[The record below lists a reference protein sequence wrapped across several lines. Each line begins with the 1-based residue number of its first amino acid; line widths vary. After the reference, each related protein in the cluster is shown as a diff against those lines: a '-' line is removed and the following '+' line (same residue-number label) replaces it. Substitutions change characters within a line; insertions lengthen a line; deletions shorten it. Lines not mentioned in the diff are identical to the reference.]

1 MTADTNRK
9 KEKSKQ
15 TSSTLNI
22 KTVESQPSSETSA
35 SEEADRSA
43 VDEQKHYEYV
53 QTLALEFFDS
63 TRKLHELGS
72 SSRNVL
78 TQAALNYD
86 LTIPREKKKQFQIS
100 YSTIKKLNLEQLSLD
115 EQKRLAAVIALHQK
129 KIKRKKFNGLNLSPI
144 NQREVLTITAML
156 RIAVGL
162 DDSRSQG
169 TEIKHIESNREKILM
184 IVEGPEALTD
194 AEAAQRCSQLW
205 KKIGYPNLRII
216 ESAEAK
222 DKYVPYPEPTER
234 PYVESKDLVVEAAR
248 KVMRFNFA
256 LMLQEEDGTR
266 IGDDIEALHDMRVA
280 TRRLRASFEVFR
292 KCFEPGILKP
302 YLKGLRS
309 TGRALG
315 KVRDFDVLLD
325 NMKNY
330 QASLSVEQWE
340 ASDVYI
346 QACELERESARIEM
360 LSYLDSKKFASFK
373 RKFNIFLNAVGTG
386 ERKYSTDQQNPK
398 LVCEVAPMLIYTRFA
413 SVRSYDSI
421 IEKATIEQLHMLRI
435 EFKNFRYTVEYF
447 REVLGTEVESVINIL
462 KKQQD
467 HLGRLND
474 ARIAMKITNA
484 FIKPYGS
491 IQKDLLVG
499 KKDYKKAVDEYLEYR
514 QEELDNLMTSFP
526 DTWSEFNSAEFKRN
540 LAFAISVL

>member
-1 MTADTNRK
+1 
-9 KEKSKQ
+9 
-15 TSSTLNI
+15 
-22 KTVESQPSSETSA
+22 
-35 SEEADRSA
+35 
-43 VDEQKHYEYV
+43 
-53 QTLALEFFDS
+53 
-63 TRKLHELGS
+63 
-72 SSRNVL
+72 
-78 TQAALNYD
+78 

-266 IGDDIEALHDMRVA
+266 IGDDIE
-280 TRRLRASFEVFR
+280 
-292 KCFEPGILKP
+292 
-302 YLKGLRS
+302 
-309 TGRALG
+309 
-315 KVRDFDVLLD
+315 
-325 NMKNY
+325 
-330 QASLSVEQWE
+330 
-340 ASDVYI
+340 
-346 QACELERESARIEM
+346 
-360 LSYLDSKKFASFK
+360 SK
-373 RKFNIFLNAVGTG
+373 
-386 ERKYSTDQQNPK
+386 
-398 LVCEVAPMLIYTRFA
+398 
-413 SVRSYDSI
+413 
-421 IEKATIEQLHMLRI
+421 
-435 EFKNFRYTVEYF
+435 
-447 REVLGTEVESVINIL
+447 
-462 KKQQD
+462 
-467 HLGRLND
+467 
-474 ARIAMKITNA
+474 
-484 FIKPYGS
+484 
-491 IQKDLLVG
+491 
-499 KKDYKKAVDEYLEYR
+499 
-514 QEELDNLMTSFP
+514 
-526 DTWSEFNSAEFKRN
+526 
-540 LAFAISVL
+540 